1 MKYGLNLS
9 FAVKRWLEPEILA
22 KMCKEDFDVDVV
34 QFTWDLIDP
43 WWPEKYRDPMV
54 LAYKEAFANNNV
66 VIESS
71 FGGLASYSFAHFLA
85 PDKNQRLAA
94 LEFFKRAVD
103 MTALMG
109 VKIIGSPIGGMSN
122 LEANNPD
129 LRQKRYDDALEL
141 LLELANYAKTKGI
154 EKFLIEP
161 TPLVTEFP
169 HSPKVSKKLV
179 DDLNKTSAIPFELI
193 VDWGHAT
200 MKPILK
206 EDANMEKWLIECQ
219 GNVGGI
225 HLQQTDGIYDRHWD
239 FTQDGIITKELIE
252 EVATN
257 SNTSDLV
264 QFLEFV
270 YAFEETDEIVY
281 EGVKKS
287 LDYLRGE

>member
-22 KMCKEDFDVDVV
+22 AMCKDDFNVDVV

-54 LAYKEAFANNNV
+54 LKYKEAFEKNNV
-66 VIESS
+66 KIESS

-85 PDKNQRLAA
+85 PDENQRLAA

-103 MTALMG
+103 MTRLMG
-109 VKIIGSPIGGMSN
+109 VDVIGSPIGGMSN
-122 LEANNPD
+122 FESNDPK
-129 LRQKRYDDALEL
+129 LRQLRYDEALKL
-141 LLELANYAKTKGI
+141 LLDLAEYAHAKGI
-154 EKFLIEP
+154 KKFLIEP
-161 TPLVTEFP
+161 TPLLTEFP
-169 HSPKVSKKLV
+169 HSPKVSNKLV
-179 DDLNKTSAIPFELI
+179 DDLNETSPIPFELI
-193 VDWGHAT
+193 VDWGHAI
-200 MKPILK
+200 MEPILK
-206 EDANMEKWLIECQ
+206 EEADMEKWLIDCK
-219 GNVGGI
+219 GNVGGV

-239 FTQDGIITKELIE
+239 FTKEGIITRELVE
-252 EVATN
+252 EVANN

-270 YAFEETDEIVY
+270 YAFEETDEVVY

-287 LDYLRGE
+287 LAYLRGE